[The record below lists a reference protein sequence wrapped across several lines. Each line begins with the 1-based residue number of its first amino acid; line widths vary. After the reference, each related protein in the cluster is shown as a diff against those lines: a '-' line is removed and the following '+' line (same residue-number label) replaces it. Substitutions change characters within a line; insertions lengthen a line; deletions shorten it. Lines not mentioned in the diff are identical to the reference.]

1 MLDAVFFYLEYYTF
15 KVQQAASKKKKK
27 KHTGEGMRINF
38 TFQLD
43 WATGGPGTWSN
54 VILGLSVKVLLDDTD
69 L

>member
-1 MLDAVFFYLEYYTF
+1 MQFSFTLSITHLKCNRLPGKT
-15 KVQQAASKKKKK
+15 KK